1 MFSNQLDGKCQVK
14 QIQNTNRHNT
24 TGGTIMKKYFIAT
37 LVLITLGISFAEVI
51 DPVPFYDVNIN
62 DNFWQPKLEVLAES
76 TLPHALGN
84 TEKAVER
91 LRLTAEWREAGK
103 KDGMPLPTPH
113 RYITSDL
120 VKVMEGAALLLKV
133 KPNPEM
139 EKEMDRII
147 DIIARAQEDDGYLY
161 VTHQT
166 QNYSPNWK
174 PETNYHM
181 MGQRPY
187 DFLVHSHELYNM
199 GHLYE
204 AAVAYYQA
212 TGKDN
217 FLKIAE
223 KSAKHVNKVIFEGGN
238 PNYNDGKPVMQAP
251 GHEEIELALIKLYRV
266 TGNKLYIDM
275 AKKFLEIRGVTYKP
289 EFDGRGV
296 MLPRY
301 AQQHEP
307 VAEQRSAEGH
317 AVRAGYLYA
326 AMAEV
331 DSVRGEDDYSKALD
345 SIWHNIVDTRFYIIG
360 GLGSGAGM
368 EGFGPEYFLPNRSA
382 YNETCAAVANVF
394 FNYRMFL
401 KYGDAKYIDVAETSL
416 YNNCLDG
423 VSLDGKTFYYP
434 NVLETDLYNKKARS
448 EWFGTACCPA
458 NIARLIPQVGGYL
471 YAKQKNDIYCLMYA
485 GSQTTVALEEG
496 QTVEL
501 TQRTEYPFDGTIKI
515 NVSPKNE
522 NQKFGINLR
531 IPTWIG
537 EQFTPGELYDYTT
550 KSTGYVLKINNKK
563 VSRKE
568 YALNKG
574 FVKID
579 REWKHGDLI
588 ELFLPMPVRFNKT
601 IDKVEANRDRFAVT
615 RGPLVYCAEEPD
627 NGYIQRYFVDKK
639 PGDSDIR
646 IGKMDGI
653 LSGIVSITIPAKE
666 TLPESVKS
674 ASLKLIPY
682 YARSNR
688 QVGTMSVWLPE
699 KKELTKPDY
708 EDLGLKKFANI
719 RASVNEKDKGNNSPS
734 GLYQWLDPE
743 NSHEKLPRWS
753 SWGAWGK
760 EQWVEF
766 DLGEIKEVEN
776 VGVYFCDLGKSIVV
790 PKRWHVETRETEDH
804 EWKQMVPY
812 NTDTYSTLPN
822 LYNTVQPDKDLK
834 ARYIKVVMTPLRE
847 DVGVGL
853 LSVNVG
859 TKE

>member
-1 MFSNQLDGKCQVK
+1 MVFSL
-14 QIQNTNRHNT
+14 
-24 TGGTIMKKYFIAT
+24 F
-37 LVLITLGISFAEVI
+37 GISYAEVI
-51 DPVPFYDVNIN
+51 DPVPFYEVKIKDS
-62 DNFWQPKLEVLAES
+62 FWQPKLEVLAES

-133 KPNPEM
+133 RPNPDM

-147 DIIARAQEDDGYLY
+147 DIIARAQRDDGYLY

-166 QNYSPNWK
+166 KNYSPNWK

-181 MGQRPY
+181 MGRRPY

-223 KSAKHVNKVIFEGGN
+223 KSAKHINKVIFEGGY
-238 PNYNDGKPVMQAP
+238 PNYNDGKPVMQAA
-251 GHEEIELALIKLYRV
+251 GHEEIKLGLIKLYRV

-301 AQQHEP
+301 AQQHKP
-307 VAEQRSAEGH
+307 VAEQRRAEGH
-317 AVRAGYLYA
+317 SVRAGYLYA

-331 DSVRGEDDYSKALD
+331 DSVLGEDDYSEALD

-368 EGFGPEYFLPNRSA
+368 EGFGPEYYLPNRSA

-434 NVLETDLYNKKARS
+434 NPLETDLYNKKARA

-458 NIARLIPQVGGYL
+458 NIARLIPQVGSYL

-485 GSQTTVALEEG
+485 GSETTIVLEQG
-496 QTVEL
+496 QTVDL
-501 TQRTEYPFDGTIKI
+501 IQRTEYPFDGTIKI
-515 NVSPKNE
+515 KVSPRNE
-522 NQKFGINLR
+522 RQAFGIHLR

-537 EQFTPGELYDYTT
+537 EQFTPGELYDYTSKPT
-550 KSTGYVLKINNKK
+550 DYVLKINNKEVNK
-563 VSRKE
+563 RE
-568 YALNKG
+568 YAFRKG
-574 FVKID
+574 FVEID
-579 REWKHGDLI
+579 REWKRGDLI

-601 IDKVEANRDRFAVT
+601 IEKVEANHDRFAVT

-627 NGYIQRYFVDKK
+627 NGYIQRYFVDKEANA
-639 PGDSDIR
+639 SDIR
-646 IGKMDGI
+646 MGRMRGMFA
-653 LSGIVSITIPAKE
+653 GIVSITIPAKE
-666 TLPESVKS
+666 ALPNGVKVG
-674 ASLKLIPY
+674 SLKLIPY

-688 QVGTMSVWLPE
+688 EVGTMSVWIPE
-699 KKELTKPDY
+699 KSELTKPDY
-708 EDLGLKKFANI
+708 ESLGLRKFAGI
-719 RASVNEKDKGNNSPS
+719 RASIHERDKGNNSPA
-734 GLYQWLDPE
+734 GLYKWLDPE

-753 SWGAWGK
+753 SWGDWGK
-760 EQWVEF
+760 EHWVEF
-766 DLGEIKEVEN
+766 DLGEIKQIDHVAP
-776 VGVYFCDLGKSIVV
+776 YFCDLGKDRWIVV
-790 PKRWHVETRETEDH
+790 PKKWHVETRETEDD
-804 EWKQMVPY
+804 EWQEMVPY
-812 NTDTYSTLPN
+812 NTDSYTTLLN
-822 LYNTVQPDKDLK
+822 TYNTVQPDRDLK
-834 ARYIKVVMTPLRE
+834 ARYIKIVMTPLRE
-847 DVGVGL
+847 DLGVGL

-859 TKE
+859 AK

>member
-1 MFSNQLDGKCQVK
+1 
-14 QIQNTNRHNT
+14 
-24 TGGTIMKKYFIAT
+24 MKKYLIAT
-37 LVLITLGISFAEVI
+37 FVLSVLGSSFADVI
-51 DPVPFYDVNIN
+51 DPVPFYEVKIK

-84 TEKAVER
+84 TERAVER

-103 KDGMPLPTPH
+103 KEGMPLPEPH

-133 KPNPEM
+133 KPNPDM

-147 DIIARAQEDDGYLY
+147 DIIARAQRDDGYLY

-166 QNYSPNWK
+166 KNYSPNWK

-181 MGQRPY
+181 MGRRPY

-212 TGKDN
+212 TGKEN
-217 FLKIAE
+217 FLEIAE
-223 KSAKHVNKVIFEGGN
+223 KSAKHINKVIFEGGDK
-238 PNYNDGKPVMQAP
+238 NYNDGKPVMQAA
-251 GHEEIELALIKLYRV
+251 GHEEIKLGLIKLYRV

-275 AKKFLEIRGVTYKP
+275 AKRFLEIRGVTYQP

-296 MLPRY
+296 MRTHY
-301 AQQHEP
+301 AQQHKP
-307 VAEQRSAEGH
+307 VAEQRRAEGH
-317 AVRAGYLYA
+317 SVRAGYLYA

-331 DSVRGEDDYSKALD
+331 DSVLGQDDYSKAVE

-401 KYGDAKYIDVAETSL
+401 KFGDAKYIDVAETSL

-434 NVLETDLYNKKARS
+434 NVLETDLYNKKARA

-458 NIARLIPQVGGYL
+458 NIARLVPQVGSYL
-471 YAKQKNDIYCLMYA
+471 YAKQKDDIYCLLYA
-485 GSQTTVALEEG
+485 GSETTIALENS
-496 QTVEL
+496 QTVDL
-501 TQRTEYPFDGTIKI
+501 VQSTEYPFDGTIKI
-515 NVSPKNE
+515 AVSPKNE
-522 NQKFGINLR
+522 SQAFGINLR

-537 EQFTPGELYDYTT
+537 EQFTPGELYDYTSKET
-550 KSTGYVLKINNKK
+550 DYVLKINHKQ
-563 VSRKE
+563 VSKSD
-568 YALNKG
+568 YAFNKG
-574 FVKID
+574 FVEINRK
-579 REWKHGDLI
+579 WKRGDLI
-588 ELFLPMPVRFNKT
+588 ELSLPMPVRINKA
-601 IDKVEANRDRFAVT
+601 IEKVEANHDRFAVT

-627 NGYIQRYFVDKK
+627 NGFIQRYFVDGE
-639 PGDSDIR
+639 PDASEISL
-646 IGKMDGI
+646 GKMEGI
-653 LSGIVSITIPAKE
+653 LSGIVSISIPAE
-666 TLPESVKS
+666 EALLESSQS
-674 ASLKLIPY
+674 ATLKLIPY

-688 QVGTMSVWLPE
+688 QVGTMTVWIPE

-708 EDLGLKKFANI
+708 EALGLKKFANI
-719 RASVNEKDKGNNSPS
+719 RASKNEDSKGNNSTV
-734 GLYQWLDPE
+734 GLYKWLDPE
-743 NSHEKLPRWS
+743 TSHEKLPRWS
-753 SWGAWGK
+753 SWGAWGE

-766 DLGEIKEVEN
+766 DLGEIKQIEN
-776 VGVYFCDLGKSIVV
+776 VSPYFYDTGKNKQIVV
-790 PKRWHVETRETEDH
+790 PKKWHVETRETEHDQ
-804 EWKQMVPY
+804 WKEMTPY
-812 NTDTYSTLPN
+812 NTDSYSTLLN
-822 LYNTVQPDKDLK
+822 TYNTVQPDKDLK
-834 ARYIKVVMTPLRE
+834 ARYIKIVMVPLR
-847 DVGVGL
+847 DDLGVGL

-859 TKE
+859 IEE

>member
-1 MFSNQLDGKCQVK
+1 
-14 QIQNTNRHNT
+14 
-24 TGGTIMKKYFIAT
+24 MKKYLLIVAFVFS
-37 LVLITLGISFAEVI
+37 LVGISFADVI
-51 DPVPFYDVNIN
+51 DPVPFYDVKIK
-62 DNFWQPKLEVLAES
+62 DSFWQPKLEVLAKS
-76 TLPHALGN
+76 TLPHAMGN

-103 KDGMPLPTPH
+103 KDGMPLPIPH

-133 KPNPEM
+133 RPNPAM

-147 DIIARAQEDDGYLY
+147 DIIARAQRDDGYLY

-166 QNYSPNWK
+166 KNYSPNWK

-181 MGQRPY
+181 MGRRPY

-223 KSAKHVNKVIFEGGN
+223 KSARHINKVIFEGGD
-238 PNYNDGKPVMQAP
+238 PNYNDGKPVMQAA
-251 GHEEIELALIKLYRV
+251 GHEEIKLGLIKLYRV

-275 AKKFLEIRGVTYKP
+275 AKRFLDIRGVTYQP

-296 MLPRY
+296 MRPRY
-301 AQQHEP
+301 AQQHKP
-307 VAEQRSAEGH
+307 VAEQRRAEGH
-317 AVRAGYLYA
+317 SVRAGYLYA

-331 DSVRGEDDYSKALD
+331 DSVLGQEDYSQALD
-345 SIWHNIVDTRFYIIG
+345 SIWQNIVDTRFYIIG

-368 EGFGPEYFLPNRSA
+368 EGFGPEYYLPNRSA

-401 KYGDAKYIDVAETSL
+401 KYGEAKYIDVAETSL

-434 NVLETDLYNKKARS
+434 NPLETDLYNKKPRA

-458 NIARLIPQVGGYL
+458 NIARLIPQVGSYL
-471 YAKQKNDIYCLMYA
+471 YAKQTNDIYCLMYA
-485 GSQTTVALEEG
+485 GSETTIALDQG
-496 QTVEL
+496 QTVDL
-501 TQRTEYPFDGTIKI
+501 IQRTEYPFDGTIKI
-515 NVSPKNE
+515 KVSPKHE
-522 NQKFGINLR
+522 NQTFGIHLR

-537 EQFTPGELYDYTT
+537 EQFTPGELYDYTSKAT
-550 KSTGYVLKINNKK
+550 KFKLKINNKRL
-563 VSRKE
+563 RKKD
-568 YALNKG
+568 YALKKG
-574 FVKID
+574 FVEID
-579 REWKHGDLI
+579 RAWKRGDLI
-588 ELFLPMPVRFNKT
+588 ELSLPLPVRFNET
-601 IDKVEANRDRFAVT
+601 VDKVKANRNRLAVT

-627 NGYIQRYFVDKK
+627 NGFIQRYFVDKE
-639 PGDSDIR
+639 PSPSQIR
-646 IGKMDGI
+646 VGKMDGV
-653 LSGIVSITIPAKE
+653 LSGIVSITMPAKE
-666 TLPESVKS
+666 ALPNGVKS
-674 ASLKLIPY
+674 TSLTLIPY

-688 QVGTMSVWLPE
+688 DVGTMSVWLPE
-699 KKELTKPDY
+699 KKELTKLDY
-708 EDLGLKKFANI
+708 EALGLKKFAKI
-719 RASVNEKDKGNNSPS
+719 RASIHDRDQGNNTPA

-753 SWGAWGK
+753 SWGDWGK
-760 EQWVEF
+760 EHWVEL
-766 DLGEIKEVEN
+766 DLGEIKDIDYVAP
-776 VGVYFCDLGKSIVV
+776 YFCDLGKDRWIVV
-790 PKRWHVETRETEDH
+790 PKQWHVETRKTEAD
-804 EWKQMVPY
+804 EWRKMTPY
-812 NTDTYSTLPN
+812 NTDTYSTLLN
-822 LYNTVQPDKDLK
+822 TYNTVQPDKDLK
-834 ARYIKVVMTPLRE
+834 ARYIKIVMTPLR
-847 DVGVGL
+847 DDLGVGL

-859 TKE
+859 TKSH

>member
-1 MFSNQLDGKCQVK
+1 
-14 QIQNTNRHNT
+14 
-24 TGGTIMKKYFIAT
+24 MKKYLIAT
-37 LVLITLGISFAEVI
+37 FVLGIIGMSFADVT
-51 DPVPFYDVNIN
+51 DPVPFYEVKLKDS
-62 DNFWQPKLEVLAES
+62 FWQPKLEVLADS
-76 TLPHALGN
+76 TLPHALSN

-103 KDGMPLPTPH
+103 KDGMPMPTPH

-120 VKVMEGAALLLKV
+120 VKIMEGAALLLKV

-139 EKEMDRII
+139 EEEMDRII
-147 DIIARAQEDDGYLY
+147 DIIARAQRDDGYLY

-166 QNYSPNWK
+166 KAYSEHWK
-174 PETNYHM
+174 PETDYHM

-187 DFLVHSHELYNM
+187 DFLVHSHELYNV

-223 KSAKHVNKVIFEGGN
+223 KSAKHVNRVIFEGGD
-238 PNYNDGKPVMQAP
+238 PNYNDGEPVMQAA
-251 GHEEIELALIKLYRV
+251 GHQEIKLGLIKLYRV
-266 TGNKLYIDM
+266 TGNQLYLDM
-275 AKKFLEIRGVTYKP
+275 AKRFLDIRGVTYQP

-301 AQQHEP
+301 AQQHKP
-307 VAEQRSAEGH
+307 VAEQRRAEGH

-331 DSVRGEDDYSKALD
+331 DSVLGEEDYSQALD

-401 KYGDAKYIDVAETSL
+401 KYGDGKYIDAAETSL

-423 VSLDGKTFYYP
+423 VSIDGKTFYYP

-458 NIARLIPQVGGYL
+458 NIARLIPQVGSYL
-471 YAKQKNDIYCLMYA
+471 YAKRSNEIYCLMYA
-485 GSQTTVALEEG
+485 GSETTIALEGGQTVALL
-496 QTVEL
+496 QS
-501 TQRTEYPFDGTIKI
+501 TEYPFDGTIRI
-515 NVSPKNE
+515 EVSPE
-522 NQKFGINLR
+522 LESQPFGINLR

-537 EQFTPGELYDYTT
+537 EQFTPGDLYDYT
-550 KSTGYVLKINNKK
+550 SGATGYVLKVNEEELSKGD
-563 VSRKE
+563 
-568 YALNKG
+568 YTFNKG
-574 FVKID
+574 FVEID
-579 REWKHGDLI
+579 RAWERGDVI

-601 IDKVEANRDRFAVT
+601 IDKVEANRDRVAVS

-627 NGYIQRYFVDKK
+627 NGYVQRYFVDEE
-639 PGDSDIR
+639 PAASAIR
-646 IGKMDGI
+646 MDEMDGV

-666 TLPESVKS
+666 AVSERAAPT
-674 ASLKLIPY
+674 SLKLIPY

-688 QVGTMSVWLPE
+688 DVGTMSVWLPE
-699 KKELTKPDY
+699 KQELTKPNY
-708 EDLGLKKFANI
+708 EALGIKKFASV
-719 RASVNEKDKGNNSPS
+719 RASVHENDKGNNSVV
-734 GLYQWLDPE
+734 GLYEWFAPE
-743 NSHEKLPRWS
+743 HSHEHLPRWS
-753 SWGAWGK
+753 SWGFWGE

-766 DLGEIKEVEN
+766 DLGQVKQLEN
-776 VGVYFCDLGKSIVV
+776 VGVYFCDLGKNIVV
-790 PKRWHVETRETEDH
+790 PQKWHVETRENEDQ
-804 EWKQMVPY
+804 EWKEMVPY
-812 NTDTYSTLPN
+812 NTDSYTTL
-822 LYNTVQPDKDLK
+822 LDTYNTVQPDKDLL
-834 ARYIKVVMTPLRE
+834 ARYVKVVMTPLQE

-859 TKE
+859 TKD